1 MYSAKAQYQQHLIV
15 ERETDEWITGT
26 EPMTIEQ
33 RIYLKALC
41 QEAGENFDDTLSKI
55 SATERIAVLQQ
66 KIGKKL

>member
-1 MYSAKAQYQQHLIV
+1 MYSGRAQYQQHLIV

-33 RIYLKALC
+33 RIYLRTLC
-41 QEAGENFDDTLSKI
+41 QEAGEIFDDNLSKI

-66 KIGKKL
+66 KISRKL